1 MDEDNEYKEMLD
13 RLTPKQW
20 EAYEKDPLKF
30 LFGVSLQSIKD
41 SIKGD

>member
-20 EAYEKDPLKF
+20 EAYDRDPFKF
-30 LFGVSLQSIKD
+30 LFGVSLQLDNKQSE
-41 SIKGD
+41 GD